1 VHDRDRFSGAR
12 NPGKQSPSEH
22 ALKTQHARRNGI
34 DAAEVEQQPPVQTS
48 IGERALN
55 GIECRRSE
63 HRVREC
69 GTFRLRSAALFN
81 VILGDAISALEIT
94 LLALLG
100 VVVGT
105 YGTLV
110 GVGGGF
116 LVVPLLLLIYKLPPA
131 AAAATSLVVVLLNAT
146 SGSVTYV
153 RRGRVDIRTGLLL
166 AAATVPG
173 AFFIGPE
180 LAERIPER
188 AFKIGFGIFL
198 LAMAAL
204 LFFRPERQAS
214 ASRATSRRGVWR
226 IRRSFR
232 DANGNATDYEFDAM
246 LAIVLSFAVGIL
258 SSMLGIGGGIV
269 HVPALIH
276 FMAFPVHVATATSQF
291 VLAFTAAAGVA
302 KYASEG
308 HVVWPLAGAVG
319 VGVIIGAQLGARL
332 SQRMRGTRIVRL
344 LVLAVVVLG
353 IRLLWSAVAA

>member
-1 VHDRDRFSGAR
+1 LAARFGRSDGGR
-12 NPGKQSPSEH
+12 VQSNS
-22 ALKTQHARRNGI
+22 
-34 DAAEVEQQPPVQTS
+34 
-48 IGERALN
+48 
-55 GIECRRSE
+55 
-63 HRVREC
+63 
-69 GTFRLRSAALFN
+69 
-81 VILGDAISALEIT
+81 GDAISALEIV

-116 LVVPLLLLIYKLPPA
+116 LVVPLLLIIYKLPPA
-131 AAAATSLVVVLLNAT
+131 AAAATSLVVVLLNAA

-188 AFKIGFGIFL
+188 AFRIGFGIFL
-198 LAMAAL
+198 LAMATL
-204 LFFRPERQAS
+204 LFLRPERQLAPVH
-214 ASRATSRRGVWR
+214 AATPGGLWR
-226 IRRSFR
+226 IRRTFR
-232 DANGNATDYEFDAM
+232 DNSGTVIDYEFDAL
-246 LAIVLSFAVGIL
+246 LAVVLSFAVGIL

-276 FMAFPVHVATATSQF
+276 LMGFPVHVATATSQF

-302 KYASEG
+302 KYASAG
-308 HVVWPLAGAVG
+308 HVVWPLAAVVGA
-319 VGVIIGAQLGARL
+319 GVIVGAQLGARL
-332 SQRMRGTRIVRL
+332 SQRMKGGRIVRL
-344 LVLAVVVLG
+344 LVLAIVILA
-353 IRLLWSAVAA
+353 IRLVWSAV

>member
-1 VHDRDRFSGAR
+1 MVPWRLAPVHRTGGRV
-12 NPGKQSPSEH
+12 QSNS
-22 ALKTQHARRNGI
+22 
-34 DAAEVEQQPPVQTS
+34 
-48 IGERALN
+48 
-55 GIECRRSE
+55 
-63 HRVREC
+63 
-69 GTFRLRSAALFN
+69 
-81 VILGDAISALEIT
+81 GDAISALEIF

-116 LVVPLLLLIYKLPPA
+116 LVVPLLLIIYKLPPA
-131 AAAATSLVVVLLNAT
+131 AAAATSLVVVLLNAA

-153 RRGRVDIRTGLLL
+153 RRGRVDLRTGLLL

-188 AFKIGFGIFL
+188 AFKIGFGVFL
-198 LAMAAL
+198 LVMATL
-204 LFFRPERQAS
+204 LFLRPERKPA
-214 ASRATSRRGVWR
+214 APGAARRKGLWM

-232 DANGNATDYEFDAM
+232 DGSGATMDYEFDLV
-246 LAIVLSFAVGIL
+246 LAVVLSFAVGIL

-276 FMAFPVHVATATSQF
+276 LMGFPVHVATATSQF

-302 KYASEG
+302 KYASGG
-308 HVVWPLAGAVG
+308 HVVWPLAAVVGA
-319 VGVIIGAQLGARL
+319 GVIAGAQLGARL
-332 SQRMRGTRIVRL
+332 SHRMRGARIIRL
-344 LVLAVVVLG
+344 LVLAIVVLAV
-353 IRLLWSAVAA
+353 RLIWSAV

>member
-1 VHDRDRFSGAR
+1 VS
-12 NPGKQSPSEH
+12 QSNS
-22 ALKTQHARRNGI
+22 
-34 DAAEVEQQPPVQTS
+34 
-48 IGERALN
+48 
-55 GIECRRSE
+55 
-63 HRVREC
+63 
-69 GTFRLRSAALFN
+69 
-81 VILGDAISALEIT
+81 GDAISALEIL

-116 LVVPLLLLIYKLPPA
+116 LVVPLLLIIYKLPPA
-131 AAAATSLVVVLLNAT
+131 AAAATSLVVVLLNAA

-173 AFFIGPE
+173 AYFIGPE

-198 LAMAAL
+198 LVMATL
-204 LFFRPERQAS
+204 LFLRPERNS
-214 ASRATSRRGVWR
+214 AAGSSPRRRGLWR
-226 IRRSFR
+226 IRRTFR
-232 DANGNATDYEFDAM
+232 DGTGAAVDYEFDVV
-246 LAIVLSFAVGIL
+246 LAVVLSFAVGVL

-276 FMAFPVHVATATSQF
+276 LMGFPVHVATATSQF

-302 KYASEG
+302 KYASGG
-308 HVVWPLAGAVG
+308 HVVWPLAAGIGLG
-319 VGVIIGAQLGARL
+319 VVIGAQVGARV
-332 SQRMRGTRIVRL
+332 SHRMKAAKIIRL
-344 LVLAVVVLG
+344 LVLAIVILG
-353 IRLLWSAVAA
+353 LRLIWSAL

>member
-1 VHDRDRFSGAR
+1 VSIEFRKVVPWRRASVAPTGGR
-12 NPGKQSPSEH
+12 VQSNS
-22 ALKTQHARRNGI
+22 
-34 DAAEVEQQPPVQTS
+34 
-48 IGERALN
+48 
-55 GIECRRSE
+55 
-63 HRVREC
+63 
-69 GTFRLRSAALFN
+69 
-81 VILGDAISALEIT
+81 GDAISALEIF

-131 AAAATSLVVVLLNAT
+131 AAAATSLVVVLLNAA

-153 RRGRVDIRTGLLL
+153 RRGRVDVRTGLLL

-188 AFKIGFGIFL
+188 AFRVGFGVFL
-198 LAMAAL
+198 LMMATL
-204 LFFRPERQAS
+204 LFLRPERRA
-214 ASRATSRRGVWR
+214 AAPRATTHEGGWRMRRTFKDGSGTP
-226 IRRSFR
+226 I
-232 DANGNATDYEFDAM
+232 DYEFDVV

-276 FMAFPVHVATATSQF
+276 LMGFPVHVATATSQF

-302 KYASEG
+302 KYASAG
-308 HVVWPLAGAVG
+308 HVVWPLAAVVGA
-319 VGVIIGAQLGARL
+319 GVIVGAQVGARA
-332 SQRMRGTRIVRL
+332 SQQMKGGRIIRL
-344 LVLAVVVLG
+344 LVVAIVILAV
-353 IRLLWSAVAA
+353 RLIWSAFR

>member
-1 VHDRDRFSGAR
+1 MVLWRLAPVSRTGGR
-12 NPGKQSPSEH
+12 VQSNS
-22 ALKTQHARRNGI
+22 
-34 DAAEVEQQPPVQTS
+34 
-48 IGERALN
+48 
-55 GIECRRSE
+55 
-63 HRVREC
+63 
-69 GTFRLRSAALFN
+69 
-81 VILGDAISALEIT
+81 GDAISALEIF

-116 LVVPLLLLIYKLPPA
+116 LVVPLLLIIYKLAPA
-131 AAAATSLVVVLLNAT
+131 AAAATSLVVVLLNAA

-153 RRGRVDIRTGLLL
+153 RRGRVDLRTGLLL

-198 LAMAAL
+198 LVMATL
-204 LFFRPERQAS
+204 LFLRPERKPA
-214 ASRATSRRGVWR
+214 ARGAARRKGLWM

-232 DANGNATDYEFDAM
+232 DGSGATMDYEFDLV
-246 LAIVLSFAVGIL
+246 LALVLSFAVGIL

-276 FMAFPVHVATATSQF
+276 LMGFPVHVATATSQF

-302 KYASEG
+302 KYASGG
-308 HVVWPLAGAVG
+308 HVVWPLAAVVGA
-319 VGVIIGAQLGARL
+319 GVIVGAQVGARV
-332 SQRMRGTRIVRL
+332 SHRMKGARIIRL
-344 LVLAVVVLG
+344 LVLAIVVLG
-353 IRLLWSAVAA
+353 VRLIWSAL

>member
-1 VHDRDRFSGAR
+1 MILWRLAPVAPTGGRV
-12 NPGKQSPSEH
+12 QS
-22 ALKTQHARRNGI
+22 N
-34 DAAEVEQQPPVQTS
+34 
-48 IGERALN
+48 
-55 GIECRRSE
+55 
-63 HRVREC
+63 
-69 GTFRLRSAALFN
+69 
-81 VILGDAISALEIT
+81 LGDAISALEIL
-94 LLALLG
+94 LLALAG
-100 VVVGT
+100 IAVGT

-116 LVVPLLLLIYKLPPA
+116 LVVPLLLIIYKLPPA
-131 AAAATSLVVVLLNAT
+131 AAAATSLVVVMLNAA

-153 RRGRVDIRTGLLL
+153 RHGRVDVRTGLLL

-198 LAMAAL
+198 LVMAAL
-204 LFFRPERQAS
+204 LFFRPERKPAS
-214 ASRATSRRGVWR
+214 SGGTPRKGLWT

-232 DANGNATDYEFDAM
+232 DGSGALMDYEFDVM
-246 LAIVLSFAVGIL
+246 LAVVLSFAVGIL

-276 FMAFPVHVATATSQF
+276 LMGFPVHVATATSQF

-308 HVVWPLAGAVG
+308 HVVWPLAAVVGA
-319 VGVIIGAQLGARL
+319 GVIIGAQVGARL
-332 SQRMRGTRIVRL
+332 SHRMKGARIIRL
-344 LVLAVVVLG
+344 LVLAIVVLG
-353 IRLLWSAVAA
+353 LRLIWSGL

>member
-1 VHDRDRFSGAR
+1 MS
-12 NPGKQSPSEH
+12 QSNS
-22 ALKTQHARRNGI
+22 
-34 DAAEVEQQPPVQTS
+34 
-48 IGERALN
+48 
-55 GIECRRSE
+55 
-63 HRVREC
+63 
-69 GTFRLRSAALFN
+69 
-81 VILGDAISALEIT
+81 GDAISALEIL

-116 LVVPLLLLIYKLPPA
+116 LVVPLLLIIYKLPPA
-131 AAAATSLVVVLLNAT
+131 AAAATSLVVVLLNAA

-173 AFFIGPE
+173 AYFIGPE

-198 LAMAAL
+198 LVMATL
-204 LFFRPERQAS
+204 LFLRPERNS
-214 ASRATSRRGVWR
+214 GATSSPRRRGLWR
-226 IRRSFR
+226 IRRTFR
-232 DANGNATDYEFDAM
+232 DGTGAAVDYEFDVV
-246 LAIVLSFAVGIL
+246 LAVVLSFAVGVL

-276 FMAFPVHVATATSQF
+276 LMGFPVHVATATSQF

-302 KYASEG
+302 KYASGG
-308 HVVWPLAGAVG
+308 HVVWPLAAGIG
-319 VGVIIGAQLGARL
+319 VGVVIGAQVGARV
-332 SQRMRGTRIVRL
+332 SHRMKGSKIIRL

-353 IRLLWSAVAA
+353 LRLIWSAL

>member
-1 VHDRDRFSGAR
+1 M
-12 NPGKQSPSEH
+12 
-22 ALKTQHARRNGI
+22 
-34 DAAEVEQQPPVQTS
+34 
-48 IGERALN
+48 
-55 GIECRRSE
+55 
-63 HRVREC
+63 
-69 GTFRLRSAALFN
+69 
-81 VILGDAISALEIT
+81 
-94 LLALLG
+94 
-100 VVVGT
+100 
-105 YGTLV
+105 

-146 SGSVTYV
+146 SGSITYV

-180 LAERIPER
+180 LAVRIPER
-188 AFKIGFGIFL
+188 AFRIGFGIFL
-198 LAMAAL
+198 LGMAAL
-204 LFFRPERQAS
+204 LFFRPERQTA
-214 ASRATSRRGVWR
+214 APRATSRGGAWR

-232 DANGNATDYEFDAM
+232 DASGNAVDYEFDAV

-276 FMAFPVHVATATSQF
+276 LMAFPVHVATATSQF

-308 HVVWPLAGAVG
+308 HVVWPLALAVG
-319 VGVIIGAQLGARL
+319 GGVILGAQVGARL
-332 SQRMRGTRIVRL
+332 SQRMRGARIVRL

-353 IRLLWSAVAA
+353 VRLLWSAFA